1 MIIATHHEGD
11 LIHLDPTLD
20 MVVLGVSRGKV
31 KFGFAQPQPPSSIYP
46 ASTSEQT
53 APESRT
59 ATIALVVGRSDRHAA
74 TEYVSCTLH
83 NGILTVQG
91 HASSYYLSQPGRPPM
106 LVVTC
111 EANQRIRINDAID
124 VVVLRIQDSQ
134 DTCGL
139 ACRDPI
145 CHTAWRFAERLRRVP
160 AKPFDGLPPQAAFS
174 L

>member
-11 LIHLDPTLD
+11 IIHLDPTLD
-20 MVVLGVSRGKV
+20 MVVLGVSRGKTKLGLSV
-31 KFGFAQPQPPSSIYP
+31 TQSALPVHAASSP
-46 ASTSEQT
+46 DQT

-59 ATIALVVGRSDRHAA
+59 ATIALVVGRPDRHAT
-74 TEYVSCTLH
+74 TEYVSCTLR
-83 NGILTVQG
+83 NGMLTVQG
-91 HASSYYLSQPGRPPM
+91 HALSYYLSQPGRTPM

-134 DTCGL
+134 DMGGL
-139 ACRDPI
+139 GCSAPI
-145 CHTAWRFAERLRRVP
+145 RHTAWRFVERLRRAP
-160 AKPFDGLPPQAAFS
+160 AKPFDGIPPQAVFS